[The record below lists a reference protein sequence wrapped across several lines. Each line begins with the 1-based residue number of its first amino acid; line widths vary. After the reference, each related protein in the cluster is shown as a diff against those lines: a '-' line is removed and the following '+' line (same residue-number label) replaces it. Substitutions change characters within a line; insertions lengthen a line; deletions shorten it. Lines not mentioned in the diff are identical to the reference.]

1 MVSNYM
7 LKYIHLRLQEIKCN
21 NLLFGGVNIIT
32 VGDLHQL
39 KPVMGQFVFEDYR
52 NDYGPL
58 ATNLW
63 RENFKLYELID
74 IMRQKDDKQ
83 FTQLLNRL
91 QIGTHT
97 KNDIKLLK
105 KTKTTNK
112 HLKDKISIPHFYPT
126 LEQVRLHNE

>member
-1 MVSNYM
+1 MVSNNM
-7 LKYIHLRLQEIKCN
+7 LKYIHLCLQEIKYN

-32 VGDLHQL
+32 VRDLHQL

-63 RENFKLYELID
+63 KENFKLYELTD

-83 FTQLLNRL
+83 FAQLLNRL
-91 QIGTHT
+91 RVGTHT
-97 KNDIKLLK
+97 KNDI
-105 KTKTTNK
+105 
-112 HLKDKISIPHFYPT
+112 
-126 LEQVRLHNE
+126 

>member
-1 MVSNYM
+1 
-7 LKYIHLRLQEIKCN
+7 
-21 NLLFGGVNIIT
+21 
-32 VGDLHQL
+32 
-39 KPVMGQFVFEDYR
+39 MGQFVFEDYR

-63 RENFKLYELID
+63 KENFKLYELTD

-91 QIGTHT
+91 QVGTHT

-105 KTKTTNK
+105 KTKTTNI
-112 HLKDKISIPHFYPT
+112 HLKNKISTPHFYPT
-126 LEQVRLHNE
+126 LEQVHLHNEQVTHNKNNFQSLQNAQTSCQHQYLSY